1 MSRHSSLRVAASS
14 IAWPL
19 KTMRP
24 PARLPFSASTPM
36 MARTAVV
43 LPQPDSPTRPTM
55 RPSGT
60 TNDAPST
67 ARTAP
72 ARVL

>member
-1 MSRHSSLRVAASS
+1 MSRHSSFRVACSS
-14 IAWPL
+14 IVWPL
-19 KTMRP
+19 KMTRP

-60 TNDAPST
+60 ANDAPST

-72 ARVL
+72 ALVL